1 MVLIKKTLLIVF
13 LTGMCLPYAQCWQS
27 KLREDGKLIISNLS
41 LNEERVF
48 SSRVRGKLSIILD
61 NQNLL
66 LAINWGDF
74 ANLSDA
80 NVFYNIK
87 EYGLFEEDW
96 KLSNDGKV
104 AYSPNPVLM
113 LLEILV
119 SDTLIIGIRPKY
131 NNEIRYTFNINN
143 LSEHILKNKSR
154 FSFIEDLD
162 LYGKDEQFALES
174 TNVKLKLNKNI
185 LIKRDTRF
193 VKYKTRHND
202 MFFFSSF
209 SSPVNFESNLLTSNN
224 TSDLFY
230 FNKWL
235 RKKGVL
241 FTDVDMRIF
250 KFFKDSP
257 TVIPYED
264 IHSLLLKGNNISGY
278 RIHLN
283 NKHIASFPKSTKDE
297 VQSIFTFLKN
307 R

>member
-1 MVLIKKTLLIVF
+1 LIKSVF
-13 LTGMCLPYAQCWQS
+13 LFTILLQVGYAASGQWRS
-27 KLREDGKLIISNLS
+27 VINDSTLIISLPS
-41 LNEERVF
+41 LNEKRIF
-48 SSRVRGKLSIILD
+48 SSRVKGEISFSVYKEKIIF
-61 NQNLL
+61 
-66 LAINWGDF
+66 AINWGDYASF
-74 ANLSDA
+74 SNA
-80 NVFYNIK
+80 NVFYNTK
-87 EYGLFEEDW
+87 EYGFFEEDW

-131 NNEIRYTFNINN
+131 NNEIRYTFNISN

-154 FSFIEDLD
+154 FSFIEEFE
-162 LYGKDEQFALES
+162 LYGKDDQSASES
-174 TNVKLKLNKNI
+174 ANIKQNFNKDI
-185 LIKRDTRF
+185 LIKRDARF
-193 VKYKTRHND
+193 VKYKTKHND
-202 MFFFSSF
+202 MFFFNSF
-209 SSPVNFESNLLTSNN
+209 SSSVNFESNLLTSKN

-235 RKKGVL
+235 RKKGLL

-250 KFFKDSP
+250 KFFKGSP

-264 IHSLLLKGNNISGY
+264 IHSLLLKGNNITGY
-278 RIHLN
+278 RILLN

-297 VQSIFTFLKN
+297 VQSVFTFLKN

>member
-1 MVLIKKTLLIVF
+1 MIKKTLLIVF
-13 LTGMCLPYAQCWQS
+13 LTNICLPSVQGWQS

-41 LNEERVF
+41 INEERVF
-48 SSRVRGKLSIILD
+48 SSRVRGKLSFILD
-61 NQNLL
+61 DQNLL

-87 EYGLFEEDW
+87 EYGFFEEDW
-96 KLSNDGKV
+96 RLSNNGKV

-119 SDTLIIGIRPKY
+119 SDTLIIGLRPKY
-131 NNEIRYTFNINN
+131 NNEIRYTFNIRN

-154 FSFIEDLD
+154 FSFIEEIEF
-162 LYGKDEQFALES
+162 YGKDDQLAHES
-174 TNVKLKLNKNI
+174 TNIKQNFNKDI
-185 LIKRDTRF
+185 LIKRDARL

-202 MFFFSSF
+202 MFFFNSF
-209 SSPVNFESNLLTSNN
+209 SSSVNFERNLLTSKN

-235 RKKGVL
+235 RKKGIL
-241 FTDVDMRIF
+241 FTDIDIRIF

-264 IHSLLLKGNNISGY
+264 IHSLLLKGNNITGY

-297 VQSIFTFLKN
+297 VQSVFTFLKN

>member
-1 MVLIKKTLLIVF
+1 MIKKTLLIVF
-13 LTGMCLPYAQCWQS
+13 LTNICLPSVQGWQS

-41 LNEERVF
+41 INEERVF
-48 SSRVRGKLSIILD
+48 SSRVRGKLSFILD
-61 NQNLL
+61 DQNLL

-96 KLSNDGKV
+96 RLSDNGKV

-113 LLEILV
+113 LLEILI

-131 NNEIRYTFNINN
+131 NNEIRYTFNISN
-143 LSEHILKNKSR
+143 LSEHVLKNKSR
-154 FSFIEDLD
+154 FSFIEEIEF
-162 LYGKDEQFALES
+162 YGKDDQLADES
-174 TNVKLKLNKNI
+174 TNIKQNFNKDI
-185 LIKRDTRF
+185 LIKRDARL

-202 MFFFSSF
+202 MFFFNSF
-209 SSPVNFESNLLTSNN
+209 SSSVNFERNLLTSNN

-235 RKKGVL
+235 RKKGIL
-241 FTDVDMRIF
+241 FTDIDIRIF

-264 IHSLLLKGNNISGY
+264 IHSLLLKGNNITGY

-297 VQSIFTFLKN
+297 VQSVFTFLKN

>member
-1 MVLIKKTLLIVF
+1 MIKKTLLIVF
-13 LTGMCLPYAQCWQS
+13 LTNICFPSVQGWES

-41 LNEERVF
+41 LNEEIVF
-48 SSRVRGKLSIILD
+48 SSNVRGKLSIILD

-119 SDTLIIGIRPKY
+119 SDTLVVGIRPKY
-131 NNEIRYTFNINN
+131 NNEIRYTFNISN
-143 LSEHILKNKSR
+143 LSEHLLKNRLS
-154 FSFIEDLD
+154 FSFVEGLE
-162 LYGKDEQFALES
+162 LYGKDDQFEPES
-174 TNVKLKLNKNI
+174 ANVKQKLNKDI
-185 LIKRDTRF
+185 LIKRDARF

-202 MFFFSSF
+202 MFFFNSF
-209 SSPVNFESNLLTSNN
+209 SSPVNFESNLLTSND

-250 KFFKDSP
+250 KFFKDAP
-257 TVIPYED
+257 TIIRYED
-264 IHSLLLKGNNISGY
+264 IHSLLLKGNNITGY

-283 NKHIASFPKSTKDE
+283 NKYVAAFPKSTKDE
-297 VQSIFTFLKN
+297 VQSVFTFLKN

>member
-1 MVLIKKTLLIVF
+1 MIKKSLSILF
-13 LTGMCLPYAQCWQS
+13 LYNLCFPSVHDWKSEQT
-27 KLREDGKLIISNLS
+27 KDGRLIIFKLS
-41 LNEERVF
+41 LNEERIF
-48 SSRVRGKLSIILD
+48 SERVRGKLSFIID
-61 NQNLL
+61 DKKLL

-74 ANLSDA
+74 ANLSRA
-80 NVFYNIK
+80 NIYYNIRD
-87 EYGLFEEDW
+87 YGFFEEDW
-96 KLSNDGKV
+96 ELSNDGKV
-104 AYSPNPVLM
+104 AFSPEPMLM

-131 NNEIRYTFNINN
+131 NNEIRYTFNIEN
-143 LSEHILKNKSR
+143 LFEQILKNKSR
-154 FSFIEDLD
+154 FSFLEDFVFYRKNDQL
-162 LYGKDEQFALES
+162 KPES
-174 TNVKLKLNKNI
+174 TNLKQNLNKHI
-185 LIKRDTRF
+185 LIKRDARF

-202 MFFFSSF
+202 MFFFNSF
-209 SSPVNFESNLLTSNN
+209 SSPVNFESNLITSNN

-250 KFFKDSP
+250 KFFKDLP

-264 IHSLLLKGNNISGY
+264 IHSLLLKGNNTTGY

-283 NKHIASFPKSTKDE
+283 NKHIAAFPKSTKDE
-297 VQSIFTFLKN
+297 VQSVFTFLKN

>member
-1 MVLIKKTLLIVF
+1 MIKKTLLIVF
-13 LTGMCLPYAQCWQS
+13 LTNICLPSVQGWQS

-41 LNEERVF
+41 INEERVF
-48 SSRVRGKLSIILD
+48 SSRVRGKLSFILD
-61 NQNLL
+61 DQNLL

-96 KLSNDGKV
+96 RLSNNGKV

-131 NNEIRYTFNINN
+131 NNEIRYTFNISN
-143 LSEHILKNKSR
+143 LSEHVLKNKSR
-154 FSFIEDLD
+154 FSFIEEIEF
-162 LYGKDEQFALES
+162 YGKDDQLAHES
-174 TNVKLKLNKNI
+174 TNIKQKFNKDI
-185 LIKRDTRF
+185 LIKRDARL

-202 MFFFSSF
+202 MFFFNSF
-209 SSPVNFESNLLTSNN
+209 SSSVNFERNLLTSKN

-235 RKKGVL
+235 RKKGIL
-241 FTDVDMRIF
+241 FTNVDMRIF
-250 KFFKDSP
+250 KFFRDSP

-264 IHSLLLKGNNISGY
+264 IHSLLLKGNNITGY

-283 NKHIASFPKSTKDE
+283 NKHIAAFPKSTKDE
-297 VQSIFTFLKN
+297 VQSVFTFLKN

>member
-1 MVLIKKTLLIVF
+1 MIKKTLLIVF
-13 LTGMCLPYAQCWQS
+13 LTNICFPSVQGWES

-41 LNEERVF
+41 LNEEIVF

-119 SDTLIIGIRPKY
+119 SDTLIVGIRPKY
-131 NNEIRYTFNINN
+131 NNEIRYTFNISN
-143 LSEHILKNKSR
+143 LSEHLLKNRLS
-154 FSFIEDLD
+154 FSFVEGLE
-162 LYGKDEQFALES
+162 LYGKDDQFEPES
-174 TNVKLKLNKNI
+174 ANVKQKLNKDI
-185 LIKRDTRF
+185 LIKRDARF

-202 MFFFSSF
+202 MFFFNSF
-209 SSPVNFESNLLTSNN
+209 SSPVNFESNLLTSND

-250 KFFKDSP
+250 KFFKHAP
-257 TVIPYED
+257 TIIPYED
-264 IHSLLLKGNNISGY
+264 IDSLSLKGNDITGY

-297 VQSIFTFLKN
+297 VQSVFTFLKN